1 MKTIIKVFLANIV
14 LYIIFACIYVKI
26 KDQFQHNNNNKIVTT
41 MDCFLFSSS
50 VQAGCGFTYI
60 TPTTNLCKTI
70 TMTQTLLLI
79 TTNIIPVIIYFA

>member
-1 MKTIIKVFLANIV
+1 MKEIFKVFLANII

-26 KDQFQHNNNNKIVTT
+26 QNQFQHNNNKIVTT

-50 VQAGCGFTYI
+50 VQSGCGFTYI

-70 TMTQTLLLI
+70 SMVQTLLVI
-79 TTNIIPVIIYFA
+79 TSNIIPAIIYLA

>member
-1 MKTIIKVFLANIV
+1 MKVLIKVFLANII

-26 KDQFQHNNNNKIVTT
+26 KNQFQHNNNKIVTT
-41 MDCFLFSSS
+41 MDCWLFSSS
-50 VQAGCGFTYI
+50 IQAGCGFTYI

-70 TMTQTLLLI
+70 TMVQILLLI

>member
-1 MKTIIKVFLANIV
+1 MKVLIKVFLANII

-26 KDQFQHNNNNKIVTT
+26 KNQFTHTTEKIVSN
-41 MDCFLFSSS
+41 MDCWLFSSS
-50 VQAGCGFTYI
+50 IQAGCGFTYI

-70 TMTQTLLLI
+70 TMVQILLLI